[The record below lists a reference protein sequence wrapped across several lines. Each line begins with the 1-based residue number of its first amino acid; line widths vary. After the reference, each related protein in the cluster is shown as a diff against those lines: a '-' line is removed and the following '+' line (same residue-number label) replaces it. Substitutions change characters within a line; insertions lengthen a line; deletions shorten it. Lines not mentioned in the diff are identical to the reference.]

1 MKQRIIHPRRLLAL
15 PPRKPPAEQGPS
27 GIIFDPSMQL
37 VLTDEFDGRRHVV
50 LVGSERRT
58 FPQAPFEMLIEL
70 AWARL
75 TTSGG
80 YLQQD
85 DCDTTRPNPD
95 YFAKLADRV
104 RACLGDDS
112 YLTTAPKRYRLPFL
126 AENIQVLPD
135 VLEFTDLNPEVTRK
149 LSQVIDETVSDF

>member
-1 MKQRIIHPRRLLAL
+1 MKQKIIRTRRVLKLSGDKLA
-15 PPRKPPAEQGPS
+15 AEQQPCGRP
-27 GIIFDPSMQL
+27 FDPSMRL
-37 VLTDEFDGRRHVV
+37 VLTDEFLGRRHVV

-58 FPQAPFEMLIEL
+58 FPQAPFEMLMEL
-70 AWARL
+70 VWARL

-104 RACLGDDS
+104 RTCLGDDS

-126 AENIQVLPD
+126 AENIQVLPG

-149 LSQVIDETVSDF
+149 VSQVIDETVSDF